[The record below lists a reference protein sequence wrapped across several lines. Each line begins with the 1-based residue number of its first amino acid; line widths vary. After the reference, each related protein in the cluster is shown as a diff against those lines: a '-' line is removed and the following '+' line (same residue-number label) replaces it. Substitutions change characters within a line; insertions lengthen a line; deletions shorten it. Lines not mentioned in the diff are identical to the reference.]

1 MAKKKPS
8 VLQADLDKQRRQ
20 VDVEN
25 FDLTLGELVR
35 MAVAG
40 ELVRAPAYQRKF
52 RWTAADESYLI
63 ESLFLGLPVPSIYV
77 ASNPDGTWE
86 VVDGLQRISTLI
98 HFMSDSQ
105 DALSEVGAASPLELT
120 ELKKLSSFNQFTFAD
135 LPTPLRLHF
144 SKRSIRVTALSDKS
158 DPEIRFE
165 VFERLNKGGVTLTPQ
180 EVRACIYRGPFAE
193 LLRELASEQRFK
205 TLAKVQQLRQN
216 DGTREE
222 VVLKFFAYLDRAEKY
237 DGNVTD
243 FLNTYMR
250 DAAAKF
256 DLSAGRKLFNEVV
269 DGVHN
274 IVKGPVLRKGYGVTP
289 LNQLEAILVGAG
301 RIIKAGKK
309 IRAPKGDW
317 LNDAELVRFS
327 TKGTNTRSAFLG
339 RNKRAEELLSGKAAQ

>member
-1 MAKKKPS
+1 MAKKNIAA
-8 VLQADLDKQRRQ
+8 LQADLDKQRRQ

-52 RWTAADESYLI
+52 RWTPTDESYLV
-63 ESLFLGLPVPSIYV
+63 ESLFLGLPVPSVYV

-98 HFMSDSQ
+98 HFMSDST
-105 DALSEVGAASPLELT
+105 DALGQIGATYPLELT
-120 ELKKLSSFNQFTFAD
+120 DLKKLSSFNKFKFAD

-193 LLRELASEQRFK
+193 LLRDLADGQTFK
-205 TLAKVQQLRQN
+205 SLLKLQQLRQN

-222 VVLKFFAYLDRAEKY
+222 VVLKFFAYLDRADKY
-237 DGNVTD
+237 DGNVTE
-243 FLNTYMR
+243 FLNNYMK

-256 DLSAGRKLFNEVV
+256 DLVAGGKLFNEVV
-269 DGVHN
+269 SQVYG
-274 IVKGPVLRKGYGVTP
+274 IVNGPVLRKGYGVTP

-301 RIIKAGKK
+301 RVIRAGKK
-309 IRAPKGDW
+309 VKAPKGDW
-317 LNDAELVRFS
+317 LNDKDLVKFS

-339 RNKRAEELLSGKAAQ
+339 RNERAEALLSGKAR